1 MALCLQVLCVALDG
15 TQGFVPYRKTDG
27 RSLSPIMAL
36 CLQISRVAL
45 DDTLGVELLVK
56 IQREKKK
63 GIIPYRCSK

>member
-1 MALCLQVLCVALDG
+1 MV
-15 TQGFVPYRKTDG
+15 
-27 RSLSPIMAL
+27 L